1 MSVVS
6 SAHYR
11 CDICGN
17 VFSPLEEN
25 CILSTSGFDFDR
37 FFDICP
43 SCAMSI
49 KTAALNEI
57 ERIRS
62 NSYSERT
69 DAFGRT

>member
-6 SAHYR
+6 SARYR
-11 CDICGN
+11 CDVCGKT
-17 VFSPLEEN
+17 FSPVEEN
-25 CILSTSGFDFDR
+25 CILNTTGFNFDR

-49 KTAALNEI
+49 RTAALNEI
-57 ERIRS
+57 ERIQS

-69 DAFGRT
+69 DIS